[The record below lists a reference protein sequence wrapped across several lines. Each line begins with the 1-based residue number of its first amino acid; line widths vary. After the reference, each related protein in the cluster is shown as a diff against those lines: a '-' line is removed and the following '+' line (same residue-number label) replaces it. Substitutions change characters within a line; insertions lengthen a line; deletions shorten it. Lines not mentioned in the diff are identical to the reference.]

1 MAHWEEVQTKA
12 KKLIEEG
19 LVLLRSGAKEAE
31 FIAGTTAVAARLQ
44 VKVSKNRY
52 ELYRA
57 LHDLG
62 QLTVTEAIKS
72 GSDSIKTN
80 AKMKSLI
87 KRANDI
93 EEASKRAEKEL
104 SKFTI
109 IDKKKPRAKTKTKTK
124 AKTKTK
130 TKTTSKE

>member
-1 MAHWEEVQTKA
+1 MAHWDEVQAKA
-12 KKLIEEG
+12 KKMIEES
-19 LVLLRSGAKEAE
+19 LILLRTGAKEAE

-44 VKVSKNRY
+44 VKVTKNRY
-52 ELYRA
+52 ELYRV

-62 QLTVTEAIKS
+62 QLTVAEAIKS

-80 AKMKSLI
+80 AKMKALI

-109 IDKKKPRAKTKTKTK
+109 VDKKKPKTKTTSKTK
-124 AKTKTK
+124 TTIKTK
-130 TKTTSKE
+130 TKTTSKK

>member
-1 MAHWEEVQTKA
+1 MAHWGEVQTKA

-31 FIAGTTAVAARLQ
+31 LIAGTTAVAARLQ

-62 QLTVTEAIKS
+62 QLTVIEATKS
-72 GSDSIKTN
+72 ESNSIKTST
-80 AKMKSLI
+80 KMKALI

-104 SKFTI
+104 GKFTI
-109 IDKKKPRAKTKTKTK
+109 VNKKKPRGKTKTKVK
-124 AKTKTK
+124 NKTP
-130 TKTTSKE
+130 SKNNQ